1 MTDMSALGP
10 WLRRF
15 LLEYLVTELNLT
27 RNTQLSYRDTLV
39 LLLPF
44 LSEAARKPVERLGV
58 LDLTP
63 EIVLRFLGHL
73 EQQRGCTPQ
82 TRNQRLTAVRAFAR
96 FVGSR
101 SPEHV
106 EWCAQIRALSRKK
119 VNPPPVCYLEKSEMD
134 ALLAAPPN
142 NTLQGR
148 RDRAVLLCLYNTGG
162 RASEIAGLRIGDV
175 QLAKNESEHSLV
187 TLRGKRGKQR
197 RCPLWPRTARA
208 LAELMTDRA
217 AEEAVFLSRHGKPF
231 TRFGLRALV
240 QRHAAQAADQVPS
253 LAGKCV
259 GPHVVRHTAG
269 THQLRAGVDI
279 NTIRAWLGH
288 ARLDTTNI
296 YVEIDVEAKQRAL
309 GCCSPGDEP
318 EAKPWRKDPSVLEF
332 LRNL

>member
-15 LLEYLVTELNLT
+15 LLEYLVTELNLA

-63 EIVLRFLGHL
+63 EIVLQFLGHL

-82 TRNQRLTAVRAFAR
+82 TRNQRLTVVRAFAR

-134 ALLAAPPN
+134 ALLAAPQ
-142 NTLQGR
+142 TTRCRGAGTEQCCCVCTT
-148 RDRAVLLCLYNTGG
+148 RADG
-162 RASEIAGLRIGDV
+162 RAKSRACG
-175 QLAKNESEHSLV
+175 LV
-187 TLRGKRGKQR
+187 TFSWR
-197 RCPLWPRTARA
+197 RTNR
-208 LAELMTDRA
+208 
-217 AEEAVFLSRHGKPF
+217 S
-231 TRFGLRALV
+231 TR
-240 QRHAAQAADQVPS
+240 
-253 LAGKCV
+253 
-259 GPHVVRHTAG
+259 
-269 THQLRAGVDI
+269 
-279 NTIRAWLGH
+279 W
-288 ARLDTTNI
+288 
-296 YVEIDVEAKQRAL
+296 
-309 GCCSPGDEP
+309 
-318 EAKPWRKDPSVLEF
+318 
-332 LRNL
+332 

>member
-1 MTDMSALGP
+1 MTDMHALGP

-15 LLEYLVTELNLT
+15 LLEYVVVERNLT

-44 LSEAARKPVERLGV
+44 LSEAARKPVERLAV

-63 EIVLRFLGHL
+63 EIVLRFLEHL
-73 EQQRGCTPQ
+73 EHRGCTPQ
-82 TRNQRLTAVRAFAR
+82 TRNQRLTAVRTFAR

-106 EWCAQIRALSRKK
+106 EWCAQIRSLSRKK
-119 VNPPPVCYLEKSEMD
+119 VDPPPVSYLEKAEMD
-134 ALLAAPPN
+134 ALLAAPPD
-142 NTLQGR
+142 NTPQGR

-162 RASEIAGLRIGDV
+162 RVSEIAGLQIGDV
-175 QLAKNESEHSLV
+175 QLAKDESEHSLV

-197 RCPLWPRTARA
+197 RCPLWPRTAWA
-208 LAELMTDRA
+208 LAELMTDRT
-217 AEEAVFLSRHGKPF
+217 AEEPVFLSRHGKPF

-240 QRHAAQAADQVPS
+240 QRHAAQAAEQVPS
-253 LAGKCV
+253 LADKRV

-296 YVEIDVEAKQRAL
+296 YVEIDIEAKQKAL
-309 GCCSPGDEP
+309 ACCSPAGEP
-318 EAKPWRKDPSVLEF
+318 EGKPWKKDPSVLEF
-332 LRNL
+332 LQNL

>member
-1 MTDMSALGP
+1 MTDMHALGP

-15 LLEYLVTELNLT
+15 LLEYLVTERNLT

-44 LSEAARKPVERLGV
+44 LSEAAGKPIERLAV

-63 EIVLRFLGHL
+63 EILLRFLGHV
-73 EQQRGCTPQ
+73 EQRGCTPQ
-82 TRNQRLTAVRAFAR
+82 TRNQRLTAVRTFAR

-119 VNPPPVCYLEKSEMD
+119 VDPPPVCYLEKAEMD
-134 ALLAAPPN
+134 ALLAAPPD
-142 NTLQGR
+142 NTPQGR

-162 RASEIAGLRIGDV
+162 RVSEIAGLQIGDV
-175 QLAKNESEHSLV
+175 QLAKDESEHSLV

-208 LAELMTDRA
+208 LAELMTGRP
-217 AEEAVFLSRHGKPF
+217 AEEPVFLSRHGKPF

-240 QRHAAQAADQVPS
+240 QRHAAQAAEQAPS
-253 LAGKCV
+253 LADKRI

-309 GCCSPGDEP
+309 ACCSPDGES
-318 EAKPWRKDPSVLEF
+318 EGKPWKKDPSVLEF
-332 LRNL
+332 LQNL